1 MKMKKVI
8 FRLGGLLLA
17 TVLLSPCWAG
27 AEPPSCPTAP
37 VVMRGILQVGEFFGP
52 PGYGEDPSA
61 DVLERVYYLQ
71 LAGDVFMDITA
82 EHPSCAVG
90 YFIQLVDSD
99 FNKMPLKDKVGKKL
113 KVTGMLF
120 EGETGHHRTPVLLN
134 LQKVEVISS
143 WSEKAGK
150 NATAK

>member
-1 MKMKKVI
+1 MQTFSNV
-8 FRLGGLLLA
+8 
-17 TVLLSPCWAG
+17 
-27 AEPPSCPTAP
+27 
-37 VVMRGILQVGEFFGP
+37 
-52 PGYGEDPSA
+52 
-61 DVLERVYYLQ
+61 
-71 LAGDVFMDITA
+71 
-82 EHPSCAVG
+82 
-90 YFIQLVDSD
+90 FIQLVDSD